1 MTLSSGDEVLFS
13 QGVAQIGIKSLC
25 SAQCAPLNCAR
36 LYIVQDDTK
45 KKMSHEEQAMMDV
58 MGFSD
63 FKAKWTTKVEE
74 EEEMEIKDE
83 RPTYR

>member
-1 MTLSSGDEVLFS
+1 MTLSSGDEVLLS
-13 QGVAQIGIKSLC
+13 QGIAQIGIKSLYKC
-25 SAQCAPLNCAR
+25 TPLNCAR

-74 EEEMEIKDE
+74 EEDMEIKDE

>member
-1 MTLSSGDEVLFS
+1 
-13 QGVAQIGIKSLC
+13 
-25 SAQCAPLNCAR
+25 
-36 LYIVQDDTK
+36 
-45 KKMSHEEQAMMDV
+45 MSHEEQAMMDV

>member
-1 MTLSSGDEVLFS
+1 
-13 QGVAQIGIKSLC
+13 
-25 SAQCAPLNCAR
+25 
-36 LYIVQDDTK
+36 
-45 KKMSHEEQAMMDV
+45 MSHEEQAMMDM

-74 EEEMEIKDE
+74 EEMEIKDE